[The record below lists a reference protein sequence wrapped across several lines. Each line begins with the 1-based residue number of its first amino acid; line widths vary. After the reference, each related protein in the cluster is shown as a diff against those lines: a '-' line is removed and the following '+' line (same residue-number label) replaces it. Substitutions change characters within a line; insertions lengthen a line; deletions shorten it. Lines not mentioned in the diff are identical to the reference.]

1 MVFGGNQINNNINN
15 YIPIPSNSFMGTLLF
30 MLLTMFIV
38 GILIAGVVHLINFA
52 QHCLNSQGQGSQGS
66 QGQGYYEPFASP
78 VAAEAVEAVEAY
90 KKELTGRLK
99 QIKQLNQVLDDSID
113 TFNDN
118 IQDTCEVYAQVEDI
132 YVGNNSGPTS
142 EDEYNL
148 PKDELDRRLA
158 RRKKS
163 AQKRFQEARSIYG
176 TTINT
181 PVYEC
186 FENPGPQSIPD
197 LEDDMRAELED
208 LETKIQSVEVGTVGQ
223 KSDSMNALLK
233 FNNKYIKKSLQEMGN
248 EKARVLEGFGGL
260 LPPSENPPLQ
270 TVSGAAL
277 LKRADAAINK
287 ANAIYA
293 GITTQQTT
301 VNQQKELVKEITNT
315 TSRVESGNVTAG
327 DMQA

>member
-1 MVFGGNQINNNINN
+1 MVFGDKQINNNINN
-15 YIPIPSNSFMGTLLF
+15 YIPIPSNSFIGTLLF

-52 QHCLNSQGQGSQGS
+52 QHCLNSQGS

-78 VAAEAVEAVEAY
+78 LAAEAAETY
-90 KKELTGRLK
+90 KKELTSRLTK
-99 QIKQLNQVLDDSID
+99 IKQLNQVLDDSID

-163 AQKRFQEARSIYG
+163 AQKRFQEARMIYG

-197 LEDDMRAELED
+197 LEDDMREELED

-248 EKARVLEGFGGL
+248 EKARVLEGFGIL
-260 LPPSENPPLQ
+260 LPPSMNPPLQ

-287 ANAIYA
+287 ANAIYE

-301 VNQQKELVKEITNT
+301 VKQQQELVKEITNT

>member
-1 MVFGGNQINNNINN
+1 MVFGGKQINNNINN
-15 YIPIPSNSFMGTLLF
+15 YIPIPSNSIMGTLFF
-30 MLLTMFIV
+30 MLLTMFMV
-38 GILIAGVVHLINFA
+38 GLFIAGVVHLIDLA
-52 QHCLNSQGQGSQGS
+52 QHCLNS

-78 VAAEAVEAVEAY
+78 AAAETY
-90 KKELTGRLK
+90 KKELTSRLTK
-99 QIKQLNQVLDDSID
+99 LKQLNQVLDDSID

-163 AQKRFQEARSIYG
+163 AQKRFQEARSIYS

-186 FENPGPQSIPD
+186 FENPTSQSIPD
-197 LEDDMRAELED
+197 LEDDLRAELED

-223 KSDSMNALLK
+223 KSDSINALLK

-248 EKARVLEGFGGL
+248 EKARVLEGFGIL
-260 LPPSENPPLQ
+260 LPPSMNPPLQ

-301 VNQQKELVKEITNT
+301 VKQQQELVKEITNT
-315 TSRVESGNVTAG
+315 TSRIESGNVTAG
-327 DMQA
+327 DIKA

>member
-1 MVFGGNQINNNINN
+1 MVFGGKQLNNINN
-15 YIPIPSNSFMGTLLF
+15 YIQIPSNSYLGTVLF
-30 MLLTMFIV
+30 TLVTMFII
-38 GILIAGVVHLINFA
+38 GIFIAGVVHLIKLA
-52 QHCLNSQGQGSQGS
+52 QHCLYSQGS
-66 QGQGYYEPFASP
+66 QGYYEPFASLS
-78 VAAEAVEAVEAY
+78 AAEAY
-90 KKELTGRLK
+90 KKELSSRVPKL
-99 QIKQLNQVLDDSID
+99 KQLNQVLDDSID

-118 IQDTCEVYAQVEDI
+118 VQDTCEVYAQVEDI
-132 YVGNNSGPTS
+132 YVGNNSSPAS

-163 AQKRFQEARSIYG
+163 AQKRFQEARMIYS
-176 TTINT
+176 TTVNT

-186 FENPGPQSIPD
+186 FENPKSQEPQSIPD
-197 LEDDMRAELED
+197 LEDDLRAELED
-208 LETKIQSVEVGTVGQ
+208 LETKIQSVQVGTVGQ
-223 KSDSMNALLK
+223 KGDSLNALLK

-260 LPPSENPPLQ
+260 LPPSEYPSLH

-293 GITTQQTT
+293 GVTTQHKT
-301 VNQQKELVKEITNT
+301 VTQQKELVKEITKT
-315 TSRVESGNVTAG
+315 TSRVESGNVSAG
-327 DMQA
+327 DIQA